1 MQMIPK
7 IFPQPAKL
15 RFLYRQKEPC
25 CTNFTLMVIT
35 NEVLIVGSHKGSGN
49 ADDILASYLNQS
61 GVNIPIC
68 ATELISSQTP
78 VALLTCQHLFQ
89 GAHV

>member
-1 MQMIPK
+1 MQMILK
-7 IFPQPAKL
+7 ILLQPAKL
-15 RFLYRQKEPC
+15 CCLYGQKEPH

-35 NEVLIVGSHKGSGN
+35 NEVFVIGSHKGTGN
-49 ADDILASYLNQS
+49 AHSVLATYLNQS

-68 ATELISSQTP
+68 ATELISSQFP
-78 VALLTCQHLFQ
+78 VALLTSQHLFQ